1 MWHVAFPN
9 DSEEC
14 LAVERLFVL
23 ALAMTLCACGSEV
36 DKCVDAEVKAWELE
50 QRDTK
55 EKWEAWKKRSAALP
69 REGEKG
75 RDMSLELG
83 LVKAPD
89 ERSKE
94 RVEADARKL
103 CLKLQSK

>member
-1 MWHVAFPN
+1 M
-9 DSEEC
+9 
-14 LAVERLFVL
+14 
-23 ALAMTLCACGSEV
+23 
-36 DKCVDAEVKAWELE
+36 KAWELE